1 MFDKSI
7 DVAIPVHNRAR
18 ELDRALSSLC
28 AQHDQDFRVIVC
40 DDGSSDD
47 LSSVIDYWK
56 TALCIDFIRIN
67 PSGGP
72 ARPRNI
78 CVQRSKAAWISFLD
92 SDDWWF
98 PHKIGEI
105 RAALSEGVDFVY
117 HPLKIER
124 GLDRAALGFRRR
136 EVVGFPVLGPDVI
149 MHMLRRGNP
158 VATSGATVRR
168 NTILSVGGF
177 DEHLNRSAV
186 EDFDCWLRLAARGAH
201 FKFCPQV
208 LGNYWFGGG
217 NISSD
222 LPRQYAR
229 YRKLFDK
236 QLGMLPTKYIAEAT
250 SHFNYQLGMQ
260 AGALNMPERYSH
272 LIHVRPQFGL
282 LRWMRSQLVLAS
294 RAWRRPSR

>member
-1 MFDKSI
+1 MLDKSI
-7 DVAIPVHNRAR
+7 DVVIPVHNRAK
-18 ELDRALSSLC
+18 ELDRALSSLF
-28 AQHDQDFRVIVC
+28 AQHDRNFRVIVC

-47 LSSVIDYWK
+47 LSSVIGQWK
-56 TALCIDFIRIN
+56 SALCIDFVRIS

-78 CVQRSKAAWISFLD
+78 GVQRSNAAWISFLD

-98 PHKIGEI
+98 PHKVGSI
-105 RAALSEGVDFVY
+105 RAALSDGVDVVY
-117 HPLKIER
+117 HPLRIER

-136 EVVGFPVLGPDVI
+136 AVVGAPVLGPDVI

-168 NTILSVGGF
+168 DALLSVGGF
-177 DEHLNRSAV
+177 NENLNRRGV

-201 FKFCPQV
+201 FKFCPEV

-217 NISSD
+217 NISKD
-222 LPRQYAR
+222 LPQQYRR
-229 YRKLFDK
+229 YCTLFEK
-236 QLGMLPTKYIAEAT
+236 QLEILPTRYVAEAT

-260 AGALNMPERYSH
+260 ARALDMQELYSH
-272 LIHVRPQFGL
+272 LVQVRPQFGL
-282 LRWMRSQLVLAS
+282 LRWMRSRLVLAS
-294 RAWRRPSR
+294 RAVRRPSR